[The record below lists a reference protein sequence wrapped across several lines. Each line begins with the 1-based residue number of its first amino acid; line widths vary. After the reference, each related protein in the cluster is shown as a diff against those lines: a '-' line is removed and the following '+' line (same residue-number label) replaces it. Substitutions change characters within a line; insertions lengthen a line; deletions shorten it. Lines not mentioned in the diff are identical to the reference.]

1 MNGDKKV
8 ILHLV
13 FDNVIFNR
21 ISHGFDKMEG
31 YANIYLYRSYGENKG
46 FSFIQHPEKVIIAKD
61 KKEWGDIISD
71 PKNDIIYMHTLSG
84 NIWEAVNYFRD
95 DVIVV
100 WWCYGRA
107 IYENCWRRAPIWP
120 MKIYKKKTFWFNQK
134 VWKKKKS
141 LIANNLCYFFPKLY
155 DFLIEFKTPKE
166 KKENY
171 QRMIA
176 RLDYLKTTFPVEYV
190 EMKKR
195 LKNCHAQPLSFYP
208 SGTICIDPILHTR
221 NQNIL
226 IEHSAMITN
235 NHLDVFHALRKMDLT
250 NRELYIPVSYGDEY
264 MKVKL
269 QQFKNFNGSKTNFL
283 EKAIPVA
290 EYTKLICSCSHAIFG
305 VIRQAGV
312 GNVVHCLL
320 RGVKIF
326 FFKDSIVYKH
336 YKSLGYLVYTIE
348 DDLTQESL
356 ETPLTDDEVKHNV
369 NKYIELRD
377 TSHGTFIEQVN
388 RLIELGRVHKNE

>member
-13 FDNVIFNR
+13 FDTVIFDHTSRN
-21 ISHGFDKMEG
+21 FDKLEG
-31 YANIYLYRSYGENKG
+31 YENIYLYRSYGETIK
-46 FSFIQHPEKVIIAKD
+46 FSCIQHPEKVIIAKN

-71 PKNDIIYMHTLSG
+71 PKNDIIYIHTLSG
-84 NIWEAVNYFRD
+84 NILEAVNYFRD

-141 LIANNLCYFFPKLY
+141 LISNNLSYFFPKIY
-155 DFLIEFKTPKE
+155 DYLMEKTTS
-166 KKENY
+166 KENRENY
-171 QRMIA
+171 KHMIA
-176 RLDYLKTTFPVEYV
+176 RLDYVRTTFPMEYD

-195 LKNCHAQPLSFYP
+195 LKNFHAKHLNNYTLATIRSQPIF
-208 SGTICIDPILHTR
+208 HTR

-264 MKVKL
+264 MKEKL
-269 QQFKNFNGSKTNFL
+269 QQFKNYNGSKTNFL

-290 EYTKLICSCSHAIFG
+290 EYAKLICSCSHAIFG

-312 GNVVHCLL
+312 GNVTHCLL

-336 YKSLGYLVYTIE
+336 YKGLGFKVFTIE

-356 ETPLTDDEVKHNV
+356 ETPLSDEDVVYNLNH
-369 NKYIELRD
+369 YRELRC
-377 TSHGTFIEQVN
+377 TSHGSAAEQFDKIIEG
-388 RLIELGRVHKNE
+388 GRVR